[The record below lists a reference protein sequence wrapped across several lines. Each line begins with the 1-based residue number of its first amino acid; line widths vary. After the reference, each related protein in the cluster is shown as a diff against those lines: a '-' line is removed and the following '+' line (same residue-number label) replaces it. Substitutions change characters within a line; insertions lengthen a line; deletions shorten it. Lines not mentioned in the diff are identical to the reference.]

1 MTHRT
6 RHVRAG
12 TTIIRVAAAALL
24 LAGCGDRLLESR
36 EAELELAEPLQ
47 GARVAD
53 PRMHLRRPEGTP
65 LAINK
70 VLRAPMVVGDAVDHA
85 QAPIPVMSLVRVE
98 VALYRP
104 IDCDKPPAWLLD
116 SRAFD
121 YPASVDE
128 ARLADL
134 GLPVHAAEVWLVPA
148 STGGVYSDARPR
160 GAAGNAVAME
170 RRYSG
175 EESEQRAPFDAAFE
189 FGPAW
194 LGIPL
199 RQVGAA
205 RTVVFPPS
213 QDCTGLKRAQD
224 DRVPIRV
231 VAYGP
236 FDQGSEPS
244 KYLRVP
250 ADTPFTARVV
260 EVCPVRIKQR
270 DELFEVR
277 TGMIYRPAS
286 KEWRF
291 AASVLG
297 ECESGVVE
305 LKLGPLV
312 TRVTGGD
319 AGRR

>member
-36 EAELELAEPLQ
+36 EAELELADPLQ

-53 PRMHLRRPEGTP
+53 PRMHLRWPEGTP

-148 STGGVYSDARPR
+148 STGGAYSR
-160 GAAGNAVAME
+160 GCLRSLRSRLGAEQVPPGPGRHTIHCS
-170 RRYSG
+170 RRRG
-175 EESEQRAPFDAAFE
+175 VPGTHQ
-189 FGPAW
+189 
-194 LGIPL
+194 
-199 RQVGAA
+199 AA
-205 RTVVFPPS
+205 RRTLRGPHRHDLPAGV
-213 QDCTGLKRAQD
+213 QG
-224 DRVPIRV
+224 
-231 VAYGP
+231 VA
-236 FDQGSEPS
+236 
-244 KYLRVP
+244 
-250 ADTPFTARVV
+250 
-260 EVCPVRIKQR
+260 VCCQR
-270 DELFEVR
+270 
-277 TGMIYRPAS
+277 
-286 KEWRF
+286 
-291 AASVLG
+291 
-297 ECESGVVE
+297 SG
-305 LKLGPLV
+305 
-312 TRVTGGD
+312 
-319 AGRR
+319 

>member
-53 PRMHLRRPEGTP
+53 PRMHLRWPEGTP

-175 EESEQRAPFDAAFE
+175 EESEQRPPGARGYPTRRDRTRTQRQTAP
-189 FGPAW
+189 
-194 LGIPL
+194 
-199 RQVGAA
+199 AA